1 MKGEVTRQDVIY
13 YIWHFGNLDKLC
25 EVTKAAGKT
34 RKLKQIK
41 RENAND
47 TLIGAVV
54 DQFLNGYFKKEDAD
68 FINNEVER
76 LERNFDGW
84 IDWDANW

>member
-1 MKGEVTRQDVIY
+1 MKGEVTRQDLVY
-13 YIWHFGNLDKLC
+13 YIWHFGNLGKLC

-47 TLIGAVV
+47 TLINTVI
-54 DQFLNGYFKKEDAD
+54 DQFLSGYFKKEDAD
-68 FINNEVER
+68 FVKSEVER
-76 LERNFDGW
+76 LERSFGN
-84 IDWDANW
+84 ANW